1 MFTRTSL
8 VLSIGLLCHSAYAQL
23 TPDQELAELKQQLA
37 LLKKQ
42 VEMLEQKLEQ
52 PKSQLKQ
59 NVKVIKLASDNSVTN
74 NEDIERVIEQHAT
87 STEQNILVLETTTT
101 SPVKKQDGITLGG
114 AVRTN
119 YSHTS
124 YSDGNKN
131 RGGDFDFDIFR
142 INLNGTVGDI
152 FLNAEIRFFDY
163 MTAVKYA
170 YVGYDF
176 TPNWQVQAGITQV
189 PFGNWPYNSH
199 NYFFSTNYYIGLED
213 DHDLGIL
220 FKRKLTDNWQL
231 DLGFFKNDELGGVDG
246 YVGSRADRYSYDVV
260 GYRSADGIYDSPA
273 QPIGEYNT
281 FSGRFAYHFQH
292 TDDFKTEVGISAL
305 VGGLHNGTKRVGDY
319 HAWALHLNSHFQRW
333 NLQLQHGEYD
343 YDISN
348 VDRMAVGSYGFYD
361 SMAAKAKTS
370 TFNLAYSLP
379 VEWGPVTGL
388 QFYNNYGLVYDKSD
402 NTRDTMM
409 NVTGVSVAAGGLF
422 TYFDLVH
429 AKNQPFVGGSASGD
443 SNETERR
450 FNINIGY
457 YF

>member
-1 MFTRTSL
+1 MFIRSSL
-8 VLSIGLLCHSAYAQL
+8 ALTIGLLCSSAFAQQPHDQDL
-23 TPDQELAELKQQLA
+23 TELKQQLE

-42 VEMLEQKLEQ
+42 VEMLEKKLEQ
-52 PKSQLKQ
+52 PKSQSEK
-59 NVKVIKLASDNSVTN
+59 NVKVIKLESTGSASETA
-74 NEDIERVIEQHAT
+74 DIERMIEQHS
-87 STEQNILVLETTTT
+87 STDDSNILVIETTTKA
-101 SPVKKQDGITLGG
+101 PQEKQDGIALGG

-142 INLNGTVGDI
+142 LNLNGTVGDV

-176 TPNWQVQAGITQV
+176 NQEWQVQAGITQV

-246 YVGSRADRYSYDVV
+246 YVSSRADRYSYDVV
-260 GYRSADGIYDSPA
+260 GYRTADGIYDNPA

-292 TDDFKTEVGISAL
+292 HNDFKTEVGLSAL
-305 VGGLHNGTKRVGDY
+305 AGGLHNGIDRVGNY

-343 YDISN
+343 YDIN
-348 VDRMAVGSYGFYD
+348 NAVRMAVGSYAFYD

-388 QFYNNYGLVYDKSD
+388 QFYNNYGLVHDKSD

-409 NVTGVSVAAGGLF
+409 NVTGFSVAAGGLF